1 MVYFIVD
8 FEIMVLLSPVMVE
21 FRSSYSTVV
30 AWGHVLCNSS
40 ATTYHHYRKSS

>member
-40 ATTYHHYRKSS
+40 ATTYHNRKSL